1 MGAGGSR
8 VSVDQIRVIHGN
20 KWLDRRLKDVFLA
33 IPTRLAAYLL
43 RELPTKEC
51 DITVSSMYNWSVN
64 LSPKSEDQRWRK
76 LKIYWTSVPVPFY

>member
-8 VSVDQIRVIHGN
+8 VSFDQIRVIHGN

-43 RELPTKEC
+43 HELPTKEC
-51 DITVSSMYNWSVN
+51 DT
-64 LSPKSEDQRWRK
+64 SELD
-76 LKIYWTSVPVPFY
+76 V